1 MFLFFSQYIKK
12 KHSSEALFKL
22 KKFSNKTFQNK
33 PLHLKIFCS
42 DFFWEKIKGDVRMY
56 LLTFFAKIFHSQLSR
71 KYKKICHLFDYEDGK
86 KLRRR
91 YHWQENRTC

>member
-33 PLHLKIFCS
+33 PLHLEIFCS
-42 DFFWEKIKGDVRMY
+42 DFFWEKIKGDARMY

-86 KLRRR
+86 KIRRR
-91 YHWQENRTC
+91 